1 MIVLQ
6 VRPIHF
12 RVWGCKGSYA
22 GLRLNIKVKCCFCS
36 CAKIRTVYASF
47 VFICIYWS
55 RFFNPEVTWN
65 NHSSEIKSKFSHFFK
80 NVKILS
86 WDDRP
91 PVTLHLLLKLRS
103 QVILRIS
110 RDKDLRMHGVCC
122 SLHVW
127 DLWWPL
133 MTIVSLLALRVI
145 QASESLQNYQITM
158 DYLSSVKFT
167 SLLFLGCAMWRHQT
181 FKFTA
186 QLTAK
191 ACWIP
196 SLSWCSHGIRRKHC

>member
-22 GLRLNIKVKCCFCS
+22 GLRLKIKVKCCFCS

-47 VFICIYWS
+47 VFIWYWS
-55 RFFNPEVTWN
+55 RFFNPKVTIIILQKSKAN
-65 NHSSEIKSKFSHFFK
+65 FHISSRTSKFSHE
-80 NVKILS
+80 

-91 PVTLHLLLKLRS
+91 PAVTLHLLLKLRS

-133 MTIVSLLALRVI
+133 MTIVSLLALRHYVWSKL
-145 QASESLQNYQITM
+145 QRASKITRLPWITCLQWN
-158 DYLSSVKFT
+158 LR
-167 SLLFLGCAMWRHQT
+167 LFFSWVSPCDAT
-181 FKFTA
+181 K
-186 QLTAK
+186 
-191 ACWIP
+191 P
-196 SLSWCSHGIRRKHC
+196 SISPPSWLPRPVGYPPLADVHMA